1 MRAIELRKALLRL
14 SLPSPTAE
22 DSLTGYAALPSST
35 GEENLTGYAA
45 SLQFPAFLSAK
56 YGAVSKL
63 CD

>member
-14 SLPSPTAE
+14 SLHSSTGE
-22 DSLTGYAALPSST
+22 GSLTVYAALPSST
-35 GEENLTGYAA
+35 GEDSLTGYAA
-45 SLQFPAFLSAK
+45 SRQFLAFLSAK